1 MNKQTFVVVAV
12 AAERSLLL
20 YSSHRSA
27 EREKARMVFSQI
39 SAIKVHESAKN
50 ILIALYRVRQNVDP
64 ARQNCLSEGLSEG
77 L

>member
-1 MNKQTFVVVAV
+1 
-12 AAERSLLL
+12 
-20 YSSHRSA
+20 
-27 EREKARMVFSQI
+27 MVFSQI